1 MTRTFLYERRSN
13 SGNWYVVKFTVE
25 VTPNGMV
32 AIEADFSLRETLN
45 ACLDELSAFIKKAMS
60 EYKLG
65 IAEFENRVNHGHP
78 THPIN
83 KGGFYYDVDGKLY
96 RCDKHL
102 SGKWVA
108 PVSDLRRII
117 DELTVGKDDTYG
129 LLVSSLS
136 N

>member
-1 MTRTFLYERRSN
+1 MTKKFRYERESN
-13 SGNWYVVKFTVE
+13 SGKWYIVDFTVE

-32 AIEADFSLRETLN
+32 TIEADFSLSETLK
-45 ACLDELSAFIKKAMS
+45 ACINELSSFILKAMS
-60 EYKLG
+60 EYNLG
-65 IAEFENRVNHGHP
+65 VAEFENRVNHGHP

-117 DELTVGKDDTYG
+117 DELAAGKDDTHG
-129 LLVSSLS
+129 LLVSSL
-136 N
+136 

>member
-13 SGNWYVVKFTVE
+13 SGNWYVVEFTVE

-32 AIEADFSLRETLN
+32 AIEADFSLRETLK
-45 ACLDELSAFIKKAMS
+45 ACLDELRAFIKKAMS
-60 EYKLG
+60 EYNLG
-65 IAEFENRVNHGHP
+65 VAEFENRVNHGHP

-83 KGGFYYDVDGKLY
+83 KGGVYYIVDTKLY

-102 SGKWVA
+102 NGQWIA

-117 DELTVGKDDTYG
+117 SELNTDLYEQYSIEVR
-129 LLVSSLS
+129 SL
-136 N
+136 

>member
-1 MTRTFLYERRSN
+1 MTKTFRYERKSN
-13 SGNWYVVKFTVE
+13 SGKWYIVDFTVE
-25 VTPNGMV
+25 VTPNGKV
-32 AIEADFSLRETLN
+32 TIETDFSLRETLN

-65 IAEFENRVNHGHP
+65 IAEFERVNHGHP

-117 DELTVGKDDTYG
+117 DELTVKDDTYG
-129 LLVSSLS
+129 LLVSSL
-136 N
+136 